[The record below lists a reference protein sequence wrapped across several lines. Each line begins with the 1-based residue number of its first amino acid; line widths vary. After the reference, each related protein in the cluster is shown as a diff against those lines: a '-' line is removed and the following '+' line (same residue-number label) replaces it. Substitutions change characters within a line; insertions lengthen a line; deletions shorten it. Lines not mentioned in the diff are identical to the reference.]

1 MFYTLDR
8 NSATIKS
15 RCPVCVFVDCLVCGF
30 SLDSPGF
37 CPACGSENEPSEIN
51 SGRPEQA
58 ELDVIGKENIEIPK
72 DELGPASLES
82 SDSDANSTIQLLFGI
97 DDAPTNSDSPIIP
110 YGLDFAPSFA
120 EN

>member
-15 RCPVCVFVDCLVCGF
+15 RCPVRVFVDCLVCGF

-37 CPACGSENEPSEIN
+37 CPACGSENQPSEIN
-51 SGRPEQA
+51 SGRSEKA
-58 ELDVIGKENIEIPK
+58 ELDVSGKENIEIPK
-72 DELGPASLES
+72 DELGPVSLES
-82 SDSDANSTIQLLFGI
+82 PDSGSNSTIKLPFGI
-97 DDAPTNSDSPIIP
+97 DDAPTNGDSLIIP
-110 YGLDFAPSFA
+110 FGLDFAPFFT

>member
-8 NSATIKS
+8 NSTTIKS
-15 RCPVCVFVDCLVCGF
+15 RCQVRVFVHCLVCGF

-37 CPACGSENEPSEIN
+37 CPACGSENQTSEIN
-51 SGRPEQA
+51 SGRTEQS
-58 ELDVIGKENIEIPK
+58 ELGVSGKENTEITK

-82 SDSDANSTIQLLFGI
+82 PDSGANPAIQLPFEI
-97 DDAPTNSDSPIIP
+97 EDAPTNGDILIIP
-110 YGLDFAPSFA
+110 YGLDFAPFST

>member
-15 RCPVCVFVDCLVCGF
+15 RCPVRVFVDCLVCGF

-37 CPACGSENEPSEIN
+37 CPACGSENQPSEIK
-51 SGRPEQA
+51 SGRTEQA
-58 ELDVIGKENIEIPK
+58 ELDVSGKENIEIPK

-82 SDSDANSTIQLLFGI
+82 PDSGSNSTIQLPFGI
-97 DDAPTNSDSPIIP
+97 DDAPTNGDSLIIP
-110 YGLDFAPSFA
+110 YGLDFAPFFT

>member
-15 RCPVCVFVDCLVCGF
+15 RCPVRVFVDCLVCGF

-37 CPACGSENEPSEIN
+37 CPACGSENQPSEIN
-51 SGRPEQA
+51 SVRPEQA
-58 ELDVIGKENIEIPK
+58 ELDVSGKENIEIPK
-72 DELGPASLES
+72 DELGPVSLES
-82 SDSDANSTIQLLFGI
+82 PDSGANSTIQLPFGI
-97 DDAPTNSDSPIIP
+97 DDAPTNGDSLIIP
-110 YGLDFAPSFA
+110 YGLDFAPFFT

>member
-15 RCPVCVFVDCLVCGF
+15 RCPACVFVDCLVCGF

-37 CPACGSENEPSEIN
+37 CPACGSENKISEIN
-51 SGRPEQA
+51 AGSSEQVESDFHEMENLEITKE
-58 ELDVIGKENIEIPK
+58 ELET
-72 DELGPASLES
+72 ES
-82 SDSDANSTIQLLFGI
+82 FESTDSITNSIILLPFGI
-97 DDAPTNSDSPIIP
+97 GDAPINSDSPIIP
-110 YGLDFAPSFA
+110 YGLDFAPFYR

>member
-15 RCPVCVFVDCLVCGF
+15 RCPVRVFVDCLVCGF

-37 CPACGSENEPSEIN
+37 CPACGSENQPSEIN
-51 SGRPEQA
+51 SGRTEQA
-58 ELDVIGKENIEIPK
+58 ELDVSGKENIEIPK
-72 DELGPASLES
+72 DELGPVSLES
-82 SDSDANSTIQLLFGI
+82 PDSGSNSTIQLPFGI
-97 DDAPTNSDSPIIP
+97 DDAPTNGDSLIIP
-110 YGLDFAPSFA
+110 YGLDFAPFFT